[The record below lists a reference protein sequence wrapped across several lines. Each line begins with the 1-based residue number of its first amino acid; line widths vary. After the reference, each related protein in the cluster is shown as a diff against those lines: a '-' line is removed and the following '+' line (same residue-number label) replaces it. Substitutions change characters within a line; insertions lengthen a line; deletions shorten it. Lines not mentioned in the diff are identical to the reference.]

1 MVVLGIEHLR
11 DGLGHRVLL
20 LRAQIFALR
29 KERHIERRGRL
40 CIPKAQRV
48 HMIRAVARDLHIAR
62 DGQHLGRALGHDVQ
76 PPVVPELADRAAEA
90 DGLGLL
96 RLGQQPRAAEVLP
109 VVWQLDLLAV
119 DDALAENAELIA
131 DGIARGGDVER
142 RHRVE
147 IARGQAAEA
156 AVAETRVG
164 LAFKDVRCAEAQL
177 VERFGQNFADA

>member
-1 MVVLGIEHLR
+1 ML
-11 DGLGHRVLL
+11 
-20 LRAQIFALR
+20 
-29 KERHIERRGRL
+29 
-40 CIPKAQRV
+40 
-48 HMIRAVARDLHIAR
+48 RAVARDLHVAG
-62 DGQHLGRALGHDVQ
+62 DSQHLGLTLGHDMQ

-109 VVWQLDLLAV
+109 VVRQLDLLAV
-119 DDALAENAELIA
+119 DDALTENAELIA

-177 VERFGQNFADA
+177 VERFGQNFTDA